1 MSIQMIF
8 DLEEW
13 VAIQIDD
20 LDEKELEKLD
30 WETRSDAD
38 CNIITLS
45 NGF

>member
-1 MSIQMIF
+1 MSMDLIF

-13 VAIQIDD
+13 VAIQIAD

-45 NGF
+45 NDF

>member
-1 MSIQMIF
+1 MSQPIF

-13 VAIQIDD
+13 VAIQIAD

-38 CNIITLS
+38 CNI
-45 NGF
+45 